1 MEVAG
6 ETALSMED
14 VVMAMEANVQ
24 VESIYKSVYQN
35 DGNEIYLV
43 DQLADERRDE
53 QEKVLNH
60 MVVKQLIGELSEMEQ
75 KLIVLRYYQD
85 KTQTEVAGLLGVS
98 QVQVS
103 RLEKRILL
111 SLRKKMTLPPD
122 REG

>member
-1 MEVAG
+1 
-6 ETALSMED
+6 
-14 VVMAMEANVQ
+14 MAMEANVQ

>member
-1 MEVAG
+1 
-6 ETALSMED
+6 
-14 VVMAMEANVQ
+14 
-24 VESIYKSVYQN
+24 
-35 DGNEIYLV
+35 
-43 DQLADERRDE
+43 
-53 QEKVLNH
+53 
-60 MVVKQLIGELSEMEQ
+60 MEQ